1 MKEFWKPVKNFE
13 GLYEISNLGNVKT
26 LKRTWRVLNYQS
38 KKYQT
43 MYNKEKLMNCVIS
56 KTGYKQVVLMK
67 NNKKTLKLIHRLV
80 AEAFINNTENK
91 PCVNHKDGNKLN
103 NNVNNLEWCTYK
115 ENNIHALK
123 NGLSKSYLK
132 GKYGKEHN
140 KSKKINQYDLDGN
153 FIKTWDCIS
162 DVTRQLKIDSGRI
175 TKCCKH
181 QKYCHSAGGFIWEY
195 N

>member
-67 NNKKTLKLIHRLV
+67 NNKKTFKLIHRLV

-115 ENNIHALK
+115 ENNIHAWK
-123 NGLSKSYLK
+123 NGLPKSYLK

-140 KSKKINQYDLDGN
+140 KSKKINQYDSDGN

-195 N
+195 K